1 MKTKQ
6 KNIKKNRNSLHH
18 EAVFE
23 TERDLKDALLIVSIT
38 ANLFVVCLWVALQV
52 TSRYDSSLTSFFIHR

>member
-6 KNIKKNRNSLHH
+6 KATKKILA
-18 EAVFE
+18 EQEIVLQ
-23 TERDLKDALLIVSIT
+23 TERDVRDALLIVSVA

-52 TSRYDSSLTSFFIHR
+52 TSHYDASLSSFFIHR